1 MKMTEALLAHEID
14 GALVDNYVLTHSLNL
29 IQKEPIRIE
38 RYIDHSIT
46 YGVVLPKNSSRFEKC
61 VRSFLQNH
69 PQEIF
74 EIIADNLVPLKVSV
88 NSNFCFF
95 FNFLNLVI
103 LVSSQC
109 SLDFTGT
116 MRFMKSSNFFHPVE
130 QDRNETE
137 IWVGVILKTL
147 KELMWKETKRHHVS
161 ATKNQTKQ
169 KKNNQTKC
177 RAYKLKIIYDF
188 TCSSK
193 FLSLK
198 TQVIELRG
206 NNMSFFCIYSN
217 RIRLMTKTSS
227 LKLQKVC
234 FIKKMSFLS
243 SCTSDLVS
251 PLCSLLLASL
261 GNSCIADRK

>member
-1 MKMTEALLAHEID
+1 M
-14 GALVDNYVLTHSLNL
+14 
-29 IQKEPIRIE
+29 
-38 RYIDHSIT
+38 
-46 YGVVLPKNSSRFEKC
+46 
-61 VRSFLQNH
+61 
-69 PQEIF
+69 
-74 EIIADNLVPLKVSV
+74 
-88 NSNFCFF
+88 
-95 FNFLNLVI
+95 
-103 LVSSQC
+103 SSQC

-206 NNMSFFCIYSN
+206 NKMSFFCIYSN